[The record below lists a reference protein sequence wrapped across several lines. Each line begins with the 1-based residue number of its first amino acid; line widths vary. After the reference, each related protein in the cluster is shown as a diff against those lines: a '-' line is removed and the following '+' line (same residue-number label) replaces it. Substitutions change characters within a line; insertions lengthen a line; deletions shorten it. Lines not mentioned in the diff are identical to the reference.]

1 MRISDWSSDVCS
13 SDLQVVAV
21 EVLQLHEVEARRR
34 LADRVEV
41 EPFDGLLGGDDLVV
55 AMAPAEAQ
63 QIVAQRLRQ
72 VAQVAVGVDA
82 EGAVALRQLGP
93 VGPVD
98 QRTVGEG
105 RRFPVPR
112 LVELVLAKGVGPVR
126 SEGRRVGKACVRTC
140 RYRMA
145 PYH

>member
-1 MRISDWSSDVCS
+1 MCS
-13 SDLQVVAV
+13 SD
-21 EVLQLHEVEARRR
+21 

-72 VAQVAVGVDA
+72 VAQVAVGVAA

-93 VGPVD
+93 VGPVGL
-98 QRTVGEG
+98 RNVGE
-105 RRFPVPR
+105 
-112 LVELVLAKGVGPVR
+112 R
-126 SEGRRVGKACVRTC
+126 SEERRGGKVSAGTC
-140 RYRMA
+140 KARWV
-145 PYH
+145 PEL

>member
-1 MRISDWSSDVCS
+1 MCS
-13 SDLQVVAV
+13 SD
-21 EVLQLHEVEARRR
+21 

-98 QRTVGEG
+98 QRNVGEG
-105 RRFPVPR
+105 RRFPVQR
-112 LVELVLAKGVGPVR
+112 LDRKSVGEGKRLSVR
-126 SEGRRVGKACVRTC
+126 VDLGGRRSIKKKNESLNT
-140 RYRMA
+140 YK
-145 PYH
+145 